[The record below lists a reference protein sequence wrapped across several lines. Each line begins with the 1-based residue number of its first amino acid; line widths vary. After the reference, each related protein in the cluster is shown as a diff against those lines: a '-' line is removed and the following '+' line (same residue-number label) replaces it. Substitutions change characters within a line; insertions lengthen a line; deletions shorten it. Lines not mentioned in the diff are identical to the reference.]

1 MNSLGNL
8 ISSILIAA
16 ILLLA
21 AAALLGILGYL
32 AVLWLRW
39 KDREKKSLEF
49 LLLQISVPHEN
60 EVKIDAMEQIL
71 GSLTS
76 LYSGPKFKFLKIFHI
91 QSYLSLEIVA
101 TCEDIRFY
109 VACHRKNKELVERL
123 VHGVYNGAEV
133 QEVEEHNIFS

>member
-101 TCEDIRFY
+101 TCEDIRFLKCSRSCRDCTSPQPDY
-109 VACHRKNKELVERL
+109 
-123 VHGVYNGAEV
+123 
-133 QEVEEHNIFS
+133 IFVSPSTLLFLFLSF